1 MAPFGAAAGISAS
14 LRLRLRYAPI
24 PAILRTPPPGT
35 QASAATQMGDS
46 SHRWQVALQT
56 PSWTGKYHST
66 KFRARPTERMKGWVW
81 MPAEKVAR
89 AFLRAGN
96 RLKKEVRR
104 LTAPRS

>member
-1 MAPFGAAAGISAS
+1 VACPDDVVRKSFAAYYYT
-14 LRLRLRYAPI
+14 RE
-24 PAILRTPPPGT
+24 PA
-35 QASAATQMGDS
+35 
-46 SHRWQVALQT
+46 

-66 KFRARPTERMKGWVW
+66 KFRARPTQRVKGWVW

-104 LTAPRS
+104 LTARRS